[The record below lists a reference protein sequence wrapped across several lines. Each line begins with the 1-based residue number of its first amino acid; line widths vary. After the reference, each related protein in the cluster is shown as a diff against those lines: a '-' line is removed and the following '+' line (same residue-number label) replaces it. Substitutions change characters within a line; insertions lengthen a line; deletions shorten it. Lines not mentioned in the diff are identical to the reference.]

1 MKWRVRGSTPVAWC
15 LRISLSKTPR
25 CQWSCW
31 SKDHTLMT
39 KSLISFILVQAQVL
53 NYFLKVSTAIVTNI
67 YRLTANIKP
76 TMLFLNA
83 KNWICCL
90 NTELTEVHSAKHHD
104 TVEMCLMAGPMSP
117 LELRCVQRRLPFLR
131 AFEVYPLKRALA
143 FLRSKGW

>member
-1 MKWRVRGSTPVAWC
+1 MAWR

-90 NTELTEVHSAKHHD
+90 NIELTEVHSAKHHD
-104 TVEMCLMAGPMSP
+104 TVEMRLMAGPMSP
-117 LELRCVQRRLPFLR
+117 LELRCVHRRLPFLR
-131 AFEVYPLKRALA
+131 AFEVYHLKRALV
-143 FLRSKGW
+143 FLRTKGW

>member
-1 MKWRVRGSTPVAWC
+1 
-15 LRISLSKTPR
+15 
-25 CQWSCW
+25 
-31 SKDHTLMT
+31 MT